1 MKKVSLTDERKQ
13 DYFYSEA
20 IKTLRTNVQMSGK
33 SIKTILVTSCYPNE
47 GKSDVVLSLAQEL
60 SSIGKKVLLL
70 DADIRK
76 TSYAGRL
83 GVEEEITGLS
93 QFLSGQI
100 ELKDLIYSTNYP
112 NMDIIFGG
120 PSAPNP
126 SGLLGENIFKVFLK
140 EIRDYYDYVLIDTPP
155 IGTVIDAAVVARIC
169 DGAIFLIEAG
179 NISYKTAQ
187 KAFQQLERCGCRIL
201 GAVMNKVDTKDDKY
215 YSSYYNRYGSYYKR
229 LEDKEENSK

>member
-93 QFLSGQI
+93 QFLSG
-100 ELKDLIYSTNYP
+100 
-112 NMDIIFGG
+112 
-120 PSAPNP
+120 
-126 SGLLGENIFKVFLK
+126 
-140 EIRDYYDYVLIDTPP
+140 R
-155 IGTVIDAAVVARIC
+155 
-169 DGAIFLIEAG
+169 
-179 NISYKTAQ
+179 
-187 KAFQQLERCGCRIL
+187 
-201 GAVMNKVDTKDDKY
+201 
-215 YSSYYNRYGSYYKR
+215 
-229 LEDKEENSK
+229 